1 MSSLMDFYHHFIGVS
16 RNSTSWCWYKNWLF
30 KLIEEEMCSK
40 VSINLITTDLIKID
54 VFLVHYT
61 SSILYNHLYAEMSN
75 LSKQNCKSCKMSN
88 AILFFWLHQNYY
100 TRTRFLFW
108 ENYTFTLRRLSTM
121 NSRTK
126 WMHVQVLW
134 FASWL

>member
-1 MSSLMDFYHHFIGVS
+1 
-16 RNSTSWCWYKNWLF
+16 
-30 KLIEEEMCSK
+30 MCSK

-88 AILFFWLHQNYY
+88 AIVVFLITPELDSCSGKITRLHIDDCLPLIDEPNECTCRYCDLHHDYSTNY
-100 TRTRFLFW
+100 
-108 ENYTFTLRRLSTM
+108 RRAEL
-121 NSRTK
+121 NL
-126 WMHVQVLW
+126 VLINCV
-134 FASWL
+134 LE